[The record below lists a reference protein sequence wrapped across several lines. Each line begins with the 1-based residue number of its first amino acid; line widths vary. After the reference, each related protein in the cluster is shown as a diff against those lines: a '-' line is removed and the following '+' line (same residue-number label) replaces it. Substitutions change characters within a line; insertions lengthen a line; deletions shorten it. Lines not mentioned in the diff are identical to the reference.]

1 MVAWSACCHSVF
13 RQELGTSQNG
23 KLDGNTAVVTGIVD
37 GVSTTVEDA
46 AQTAFEPAP
55 RTGQS
60 FVVSRG
66 SYRQ

>member
-1 MVAWSACCHSVF
+1 M
-13 RQELGTSQNG
+13 SQNG

-37 GVSTTVEDA
+37 GVSTTVEDV
-46 AQTAFEPAP
+46 AQTAFEPAS

-66 SYRQ
+66 SYMQ